1 MQRNCDMNEISDGR
15 LYELNDMVKASCNDC
30 EGCFACCQGMG
41 TSIKLDPLD
50 IFRLSSNLN
59 KSFEQLLAE
68 NIELNLVD
76 GTILPNLKMVG
87 ENERCSFLNEDGRC
101 SIHSHR
107 PGICRIFPLG
117 RIYENQDF
125 KYFLQVN
132 ECKKENRSKVKV
144 SKWIDTPD
152 LTKNQQFIN
161 DWH

>member
-1 MQRNCDMNEISDGR
+1 
-15 LYELNDMVKASCNDC
+15 
-30 EGCFACCQGMG
+30 
-41 TSIKLDPLD
+41 
-50 IFRLSSNLN
+50 
-59 KSFEQLLAE
+59 
-68 NIELNLVD
+68 
-76 GTILPNLKMVG
+76 MVG

-161 DWH
+161 DWHYFLKETQEMIKSMSDESVIKQINMFILNLFFVTSYDQNIDFYEQFNKRLQQAKQVLDCVKILSQIHLLPDKISQPAM